1 MVRISGKSYTERFS
15 RKAAVRP
22 GVSLNVNSSLSQK
35 ETLTRVVKNLDTMT
49 HHRHFV
55 KRWLTIEEY
64 VAGGKGRSRVVIA
77 DNETF
82 HVGTFD
88 SLAIDEM
95 SLDDPPVL
103 QLQRDIGTPV
113 FQIDTLARVLQDES
127 RAGV

>member
-1 MVRISGKSYTERFS
+1 
-15 RKAAVRP
+15 
-22 GVSLNVNSSLSQK
+22 
-35 ETLTRVVKNLDTMT
+35 MT

-82 HVGTFD
+82 HVDTFD